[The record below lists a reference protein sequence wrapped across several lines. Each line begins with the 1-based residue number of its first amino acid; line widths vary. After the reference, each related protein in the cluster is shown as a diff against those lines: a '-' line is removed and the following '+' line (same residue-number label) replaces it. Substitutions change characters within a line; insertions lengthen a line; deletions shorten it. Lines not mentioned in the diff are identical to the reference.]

1 MALGS
6 YRLSHQRQSYYYHLA
21 DTSIYIQ
28 GLDFQSTLGNPTLAT
43 SIEAITING
52 LDFESTLGNLNI
64 RTNIQI
70 NGLDFLS
77 TIGNLGVTETWSMAY
92 IGHDASSLFISKNQ
106 STNPSSVVKR
116 FTYNNS
122 DFSGRVT
129 KYGNISREY
138 SKVVGKAFTIDMEN
152 ASGLMN
158 DLNQNRANLRKTG
171 DVMYGYQTTPSSAD
185 VISIGTGKLTNV
197 SYDNKN
203 GAKLTFKTRLDTLAQ
218 DKVSIDTTSRQG
230 ANFTTSNHNPADLLF
245 HIMTASSYGGG
256 YSSIASYTN
265 PVINYDSWKA
275 WKDQLTSESIT
286 VRGFIPH
293 GTNYQKTIQ
302 ALAEITDSAI
312 YVEADNRLFFARYL
326 TGSNSFTAVAS
337 ENDIISMTATV
348 NAYDMCNQYSVP
360 MSYSVTSNRLSDSP
374 SGTVTIV
381 NTSSINSFGT
391 ISKEPVSKLFWYTS
405 SANAVALANRVTV
418 RRREPEVAVKI
429 TTPIKYLNQQLTDI
443 MRINVS
449 ELGLVDQPYT
459 IIGETINLEQDT
471 IIFDLSVGHGIAIA
485 NITVFELNDDV
496 LGRLNNTVGVLA

>member
-6 YRLSHQRQSYYYHLA
+6 YGRSHQRQTLYYHLA

-28 GLDFQSTLGNPTLAT
+28 GLDFQSEIGRPTLAT
-43 SIEAITING
+43 SIEALSVNGLDFETAVGDLNIRTNIIING
-52 LDFESTLGNLNI
+52 LDFEAALGNVN
-64 RTNIQI
+64 
-70 NGLDFLS
+70 
-77 TIGNLGVTETWSMAY
+77 VTESFSMAY

-122 DFSGRVT
+122 DFSGRVV
-129 KYGNISREY
+129 KFGSIQREY
-138 SKVVGKAFTIDMEN
+138 SKVVGKNFTIDLEN

-171 DVMYGYQTTPSSAD
+171 DVMYGYQATTSSAD
-185 VISIGTGKLTNV
+185 VISIGAGKLTNV

-218 DKVSIDTTSRQG
+218 KKVSIDTSSRQG
-230 ANFTTSNHNPADLLF
+230 ANFATSNHNPADLLF
-245 HIMTASSYGGG
+245 HILTANSYGGG
-256 YSSIASYTN
+256 YSAIASKTN
-265 PVINYDSWKA
+265 PVIHYDSWKA
-275 WKDQLTSESIT
+275 WRDQLASESIT
-286 VRGFIPH
+286 VRGFIPF

-326 TGSNSFTAVAS
+326 TGTNSFTAVAS
-337 ENDIISMTATV
+337 ENDILRMSATV

-360 MSYSVTSNRLSDSP
+360 MSYSVNSNKLSDSP
-374 SGTVTIV
+374 SGVVTVV
-381 NTSSINSFGT
+381 NTSSVNSFGT
-391 ISKEPVSKLFWYTS
+391 ISKEPTTKLFWYTS
-405 SANAVALANRVTV
+405 SANATGLANRITV
-418 RRREPEVAVKI
+418 RRRQPEVAVKI

-443 MRINVS
+443 MRINIS
-449 ELGLVDQPYT
+449 ELGIVDQPYT
-459 IIGETINLEQDT
+459 IIGETIDLEKDT
-471 IIFDLSVGHGIAIA
+471 IAFDLSVGHGIAIA

-496 LGRLNNTVGVLA
+496 LGRLNNTIGVLA